1 VLTDEIKRAG
11 TIAFPALFFYIRTM
25 KLAKSLIIAALAVV
39 ILLAAAPAFCSDP
52 GGNVAERQLG
62 ETLPLWSVVP
72 FCGILLSIALFPLL
86 APHFWHN
93 HFGKVS
99 FFWAV
104 LLALPF
110 IFQYRGL
117 AVYEI
122 LHIFWIDYVP
132 FIILLWA
139 LFTVA
144 GGIVVSSVPRG
155 TPVVNAALIGIGTL
169 LASWIGTT
177 GAAMVMIRPLLRANA
192 DRARKSHIVCFF
204 IILVANVGGALTPLG
219 DPPLFLGFLHN
230 VPFFWVTTAVLP
242 HMLFASIV
250 FLLIFL
256 GFDIYYFKKEKH
268 LEVEVEAAG
277 SSFKIEG
284 AYNFI
289 FLAGIVGAVVM
300 SGYWK
305 AGQIDIFGL
314 HLQIQNMIRD
324 ILLIAIGLVSLKL
337 TPGSL
342 REKNEFSWMPI
353 QEVAKLF
360 AGIFITII
368 PALAILKAGSA
379 GPLAGLI
386 AVMQNP
392 SHYFWVSGA
401 LSSVLDN
408 APTYL
413 TFFNQILGRLHMTE
427 AMVPAASVADPV
439 FISYLKAVSVGAVFM
454 GANTYIGNAPNF
466 MVKSIAEEAGVNMPS
481 FFGYILKYTLPVL
494 IPVFVLVTL
503 VFF

>member
-1 VLTDEIKRAG
+1 MHSGKIFSISFLLISVLLISLVIPLSCKASQAG
-11 TIAFPALFFYIRTM
+11 PA
-25 KLAKSLIIAALAVV
+25 V
-39 ILLAAAPAFCSDP
+39 
-52 GGNVAERQLG
+52 QLG
-62 ETLPLWSVVP
+62 QSLPLWSILP
-72 FCGILLSIALFPLL
+72 FCGILLSIALFPLW

-99 FFWAV
+99 LFWAL
-104 LLALPF
+104 LLAIPF
-110 IFQYRGL
+110 VFQYRSQ
-117 AVYEI
+117 AAFEI
-122 LHIFWIDYVP
+122 IHIFVIDYIP

-155 TPVVNAALIGIGTL
+155 TPVVNTVLIGIGTI

-230 VPFFWVTTAVLP
+230 VPFFWVTKAVLP
-242 HMLFASIV
+242 HMLFTTITL
-250 FLLIFL
+250 LLIFL
-256 GFDIYYFKKEKH
+256 GIDIFHFRKEKH
-268 LEVEVEAAG
+268 FQPVRAEVKPERL
-277 SSFKIEG
+277 KIEG

-289 FLAGIVGAVVM
+289 FLAGIIGSVVM

-305 AGQIDIFGL
+305 AGAINVLGL
-314 HLQIQNMIRD
+314 HLEIQNLFRD
-324 ILLIAIGLVSLKL
+324 LLLMTIGLFALKL
-337 TPGSL
+337 TPNEL
-342 REKNEFSWMPI
+342 RVKNEFSWGPI
-353 QEVAKLF
+353 KEVAKLF
-360 AGIFITII
+360 AGIFVTII
-368 PALAILKAGSA
+368 PALAILKAGSS
-379 GPLAGLI
+379 GSMAGLI
-386 AVMQNP
+386 SIMKGPAD
-392 SHYFWVSGA
+392 YFWISGA

-413 TFFNQILGRLHMTE
+413 SFFNQILGRLQLTE
-427 AMVPAASVADPV
+427 AMVPAACAADPV
-439 FISYLKAVSVGAVFM
+439 FVSYLKAVSVGAVFM

-481 FFGYILKYTLPVL
+481 FFGYVFKYTLPIL
-494 IPVFVLVTL
+494 IPVFILVTL